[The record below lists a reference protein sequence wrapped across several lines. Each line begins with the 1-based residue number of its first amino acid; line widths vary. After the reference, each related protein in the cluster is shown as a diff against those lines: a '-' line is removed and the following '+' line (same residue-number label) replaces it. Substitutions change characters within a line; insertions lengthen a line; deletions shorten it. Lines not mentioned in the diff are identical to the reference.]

1 MTTNRTGTFVRAL
14 LLGAALL
21 TAPAAHAQACVGL
34 PAGGRG
40 QLTYGFE
47 GTDGATGEGLGFAY
61 HTPRAALLV
70 HRRSLEAFTLVD
82 EVRSLDTQ
90 GSVPVLR
97 TAVPVCLTLGA
108 GWTGY
113 DNERLESRSSSG
125 RDPGFVT
132 ERHRVGGPYRR
143 FRFPV
148 GIAAGREFRPGTGVS
163 LTPFVAPS
171 LVYETESYRPE
182 NGTPQERSRLGAGA
196 SGGLTLA
203 AGWLVVRSTVSHTAT
218 HDRALTGRN
227 NFPTLSVHAGV
238 RF

>member
-1 MTTNRTGTFVRAL
+1 MQHRLLRSFWAL
-14 LLGAALL
+14 LLLLPLAAGAAR
-21 TAPAAHAQACVGL
+21 AQACVGL
-34 PAGGRG
+34 PSGGRG

-61 HTPRAALLV
+61 QTPRAALLLQ
-70 HRRSLEAFTLVD
+70 RRSLEGFTLVD
-82 EVRSLDTQ
+82 EIRSLDAQVSVRALSTQ
-90 GSVPVLR
+90 
-97 TAVPVCLTLGA
+97 VPVCLTAGA

-125 RDPGFVT
+125 RDPGIVT

-143 FRFPV
+143 FRLPV
-148 GIAAGREFRPGTGVS
+148 GLAAGREFALGREVS

-171 LVYETESYRPE
+171 LVYERESYRPE
-182 NGTPQERSRLGAGA
+182 DGPAEERGRLGLGA

-203 AGWLVVRSTVSHTAT
+203 AGWFVLRSTVSHART
-218 HDRALTGRN
+218 HDRALSGRN
-227 NFPTLSVHAGV
+227 NFPVLSVHAGV